1 MTKVDVLV
9 FGAHPDDIE
18 LGIGGTIAKL
28 SKKGVKIGIIDLT
41 QGEMSSR
48 GTVEERIIE
57 SINAGK
63 VLNVEVRENLKLPD
77 AQIST
82 AWEQKLEVIKAIR
95 KYTPKIIIA
104 PMKEDKHPDHHNAH
118 FLIREANY
126 LSGLHKINTEQTPY
140 RCQTIIYYYPYYE
153 VTFPSILIDIS
164 TEFETKIS
172 ALKEHKSQFF
182 NPHYKGPE
190 TYISSDRF
198 WKSIEERCSYWG
210 SKINTKYAEAIFL
223 IEPVNIEVLGLLL

>member
-1 MTKVDVLV
+1 MTKLDVLV
-9 FGAHPDDIE
+9 FGAHPDDVE
-18 LGIGGTIAKL
+18 LGIGGTVAKL
-28 SKKGVKIGIIDLT
+28 SKKGVKVGIIDLT
-41 QGEMSSR
+41 QGEMGSR
-48 GTVEERIIE
+48 GSVEERIIE

-82 AWEQKLEVIKAIR
+82 IWEQKLEVIKVIR
-95 KYTPKIIIA
+95 KYTPEIIIA

-126 LSGLHKINTEQTPY
+126 LSGLHKIKTEQTPY

-153 VTFPSILIDIS
+153 IIFPSLLIDIS
-164 TEFETKIS
+164 TEFETKIL

-198 WKSIEERCSYWG
+198 WKSIEDRSSYWG